1 MPLAEA
7 VLPDFLYPGAVIHS
21 TWENTKNFSPLFHEV
36 DVERDVKVPGK
47 FPVEGE
53 LDRCVAEGVE
63 VFLLLG
69 IETLQEAAELIDR
82 CRLENQPDQ
91 KQLEAIIGQLRQL
104 TDRLSTE
111 AILKVA
117 DV

>member
-1 MPLAEA
+1 MIR
-7 VLPDFLYPGAVIHS
+7 GTI
-21 TWENTKNFSPLFHEV
+21 
-36 DVERDVKVPGK
+36 RD
-47 FPVEGE
+47 
-53 LDRCVAEGVE
+53 LR
-63 VFLLLG
+63 
-69 IETLQEAAELIDR
+69 EAAELIDR

-91 KQLEAIIGQLRQL
+91 KQLETITGQLRQL

>member
-1 MPLAEA
+1 MAET
-7 VLPDFLYPGAVIHS
+7 V
-21 TWENTKNFSPLFHEV
+21 
-36 DVERDVKVPGK
+36 RDTGMIR
-47 FPVEGE
+47 GTIRD
-53 LDRCVAEGVE
+53 LR
-63 VFLLLG
+63 
-69 IETLQEAAELIDR
+69 EAAELIDR